1 MISIITKLSYI
12 YETIVVTFKSLLMER
27 LTQPEEDAL
36 RVLWL
41 LSGGFVKDVLDG
53 LPALPGTTL
62 PGTTLPGTTL
72 PGTTLPGTTLPGTT
86 ALPGTTLP
94 GTTLPGTALPGT
106 TQRPPYTTLA
116 STLRNLE
123 RKGYV
128 RSEKLGNSFR
138 FVPVVTADDYQRR
151 SLGTLVKQHF
161 QDSYKDLVSFFAQ
174 ENKISAADLQEII
187 DLIERKKAE

>member
-53 LPALPGTTL
+53 LPALPGT
-62 PGTTLPGTTL
+62 
-72 PGTTLPGTTLPGTT
+72 

-106 TQRPPYTTLA
+106 TLPGTTLPGTAQRPPYTTLA

>member
-53 LPALPGTTL
+53 LPALPGTAL

-72 PGTTLPGTTLPGTT
+72 PGTTLPGT
-86 ALPGTTLP
+86 A
-94 GTTLPGTALPGT
+94 
-106 TQRPPYTTLA
+106 QRPPYTTLA

-128 RSEKLGNSFR
+128 RAEKLGNSFR

>member
-1 MISIITKLSYI
+1 MISVITKLSYI
-12 YETIVVTFKSLLMER
+12 YETIVITFKSLLVER

-72 PGTTLPGTTLPGTT
+72 PGTAP
-86 ALPGTTLP
+86 
-94 GTTLPGTALPGT
+94 
-106 TQRPPYTTLA
+106 RPPYTTLA